1 MSNAAVKAVDIRHWT
16 CGWAM
21 TLGASTMAAEAAAAT
36 TPPAVAMNLRRSVIT
51 LPSSHCH
58 ELMVG
63 AFGHVVPRAHQRLE
77 LREGCVHL
85 PGHGSLLG
93 FFPDDLRRQLPEIA
107 QHRNGKL
114 DYLDLPLELRPESP
128 ERDRV
133 LGVVVRE
140 AINLDCRGGMIE
152 RPPQIDRERLVCLL
166 VETEVLRAAW
176 LVPARVVVVLRGPV
190 ETELH
195 VVMRSDPFGGVD
207 DAPFK
212 GTVDL
217 VAWNVDRRAAR
228 SNDDLAAEGRA
239 HAHLEPLVIA
249 DRVDLLPEPSGHL
262 RGKRYT
268 WARHEIEAA
277 IRFLPE
283 LEPITLVVPGGH
295 ALGIHA
301 ERDRTEPLE
310 GGLLVNPVLIRSH
323 ERLDLALGGGVEARK
338 RRHDLLA
345 WEHLDPEPPAAR
357 LLDRLRQSLGHA
369 LVYVKH
375 RGVGR
380 GHPPLNLRLSD
391 DVGGV
396 DNGGGG
402 SGCHHPARRRDEP
415 APLSHPAVPSPRDE
429 PMRIFSSL

>member
-16 CGWAM
+16 FGWAM

-93 FFPDDLRRQLPEIA
+93 FFPDDLRRQLLEVA
-107 QHRNGKL
+107 QHRHREL
-114 DYLDLPLELRPESP
+114 DHLDLALELRPESP

-152 RPPQIDRERLVCLL
+152 RPPQIDRERLVGLL
-166 VETEVLRAAW
+166 VETEVLRAAG
-176 LVPARVVVVLRGPV
+176 LVPAWVVVVLRV
-190 ETELH
+190 LVQAELH
-195 VVMRSDPFGGVD
+195 VVMRPDPFGGVD
-207 DAPFK
+207 DAPLE
-212 GTVDL
+212 GAIDL
-217 VAWNVDRRAAR
+217 VARNEDCRAAR
-228 SNDDLAAEGRA
+228 PDDDLATEGRA
-239 HAHLEPLVIA
+239 HTHLEPLVVA
-249 DRVDLLPEPSGHL
+249 DRVDLFPEPSGHL

-268 WARHEIEAA
+268 WARHEIEDG

-283 LEPITLVVPGGH
+283 PEPVTLVVPGGH
-295 ALGIHA
+295 ALGVHA
-301 ERDRTEPLE
+301 ERDCTEPLE
-310 GGLLVNPVLIRSH
+310 RGLLVNPVLVRTH
-323 ERLDLALGGGVEARK
+323 ERLDLALRGGVEARK
-338 RRHDLLA
+338 RRHDLLSR
-345 WEHLDPEPPAAR
+345 EDLDPESPAAH
-357 LLDRLRQSLGHA
+357 LFDGLRQSLGRA

-375 RGVGR
+375 RGEGC

-391 DVGGV
+391 DVGGI
-396 DNGGGG
+396 DDGG
-402 SGCHHPARRRDEP
+402 S
-415 APLSHPAVPSPRDE
+415 
-429 PMRIFSSL
+429 